1 MQPSVGCKK
10 GWNKLLKRCQEFG
23 WTRPRSAAAVL
34 SGFCHRKTLQHSE
47 QEISLPLLITN
58 NLYLLLHFWVFFCF
72 ALEGTEQVVMWS
84 CMWCWGIPPLCSLQS
99 VVCDKNTYLLLKML
113 EFLPECWRRSY
124 TSFVKLIGK
133 LEWEKF
139 SSYLQAQKVMG
150 RTRQRS
156 EAFDVL
162 CSSTAL
168 VVLGE
173 SNLGY
178 FPLSVKNFPLKY
190 WDLFKQLLQGKKNP
204 TIFNKYYL
212 LKKSLKIS
220 PGIFQNICWSTVP
233 LHNKGKLLVF

>member
-23 WTRPRSAAAVL
+23 WTRLHSAAAVL
-34 SGFCHRKTLQHSE
+34 SRFCHRKTLQHPE

-72 ALEGTEQVVMWS
+72 ALEGTEQVVIWS

-113 EFLPECWRRSY
+113 EFLPKRWRRSY

-139 SSYLQAQKVMG
+139 SSYLQAQKVTG
-150 RTRQRS
+150 RTRQIWGFWCPFFQHCSCCSWGEQFRVFPSICEELSS
-156 EAFDVL
+156 EILRFVQAVI
-162 CSSTAL
+162 A
-168 VVLGE
+168 GE
-173 SNLGY
+173 KEPY
-178 FPLSVKNFPLKY
+178 NF
-190 WDLFKQLLQGKKNP
+190 
-204 TIFNKYYL
+204 
-212 LKKSLKIS
+212 
-220 PGIFQNICWSTVP
+220 
-233 LHNKGKLLVF
+233 